1 MASITFKKG
10 DEYLMKLSRLEA
22 ATVEKVCGPA
32 IYDAAG
38 LVADSIIFA
47 FLQVPTDERFG
58 TSGTPAIGPKKAQK
72 KALYE
77 CYGITEL
84 EDDGTGFLNVKIGF
98 DGYNDIKTKSWPNGQ
113 PNQLVARS
121 IESGTSYMIKH
132 PFVKEGVAVSRKK
145 AREILK
151 KDVEENIKKIMEG

>member
-1 MASITFKKG
+1 MATITFKKG
-10 DEYLMKLSRLEA
+10 DEYLMKLSKLEA

-38 LVADSIIFA
+38 LVADNIMLSL
-47 FLQVPTDERFG
+47 LQVPTDEGFG
-58 TSGTPAIGPKKAQK
+58 TSDNPVAGPKKEQK

-77 CYGITEL
+77 SFGITKM

-98 DGYNDIKTKSWPNGQ
+98 DGYNNIKTKRWPNGQ

-121 IESGTSYMIKH
+121 IESGTSFMLKH
-132 PFVKEGVAVSRKK
+132 PFVKEGVSVSRKK

-151 KDVEENIKKIMEG
+151 KDVEQNIKKIMEG